1 MSTDDARDQQL
12 VRDTLAGERRAFG
25 RLVNLYQ
32 KPVYNAALKIVRDT
46 ELAADITQTAFLK
59 AFENLNT
66 YNPKYRF
73 FSWLYRIAINT
84 ALNEQQKRRSHESV
98 DDIDIADDA
107 TPEDFAASH
116 ELEDRVGDALLELNP
131 QDRAL
136 ILLRH
141 YQKFS
146 YDELGFIFDVRSKTI
161 KSRLFTARQRLKEI
175 FEQRG
180 IRIEA

>member
-1 MSTDDARDQQL
+1 MNRDDARDQQL
-12 VRDTLAGERRAFG
+12 VLDTLAGERRAFG
-25 RLVNLYQ
+25 QLVNLYQ
-32 KPVYNAALKIVRDT
+32 KPVYNAALRIVKDT
-46 ELAADITQTAFLK
+46 ELAADVTQTAFLK
-59 AFENLNT
+59 AYENLNT

-84 ALNEQQKRRSHESV
+84 ALNEHGKRRHHESV
-98 DDIDIADDA
+98 YDVDIADDI
-107 TPEDFAASH
+107 TPEDTTSSL
-116 ELEDRVGDALLELNP
+116 ELQDRVGDALLELNP

-146 YDELGFIFDVRSKTI
+146 YEELGFIFDVRSKTI

-180 IRIEA
+180 IRVEA